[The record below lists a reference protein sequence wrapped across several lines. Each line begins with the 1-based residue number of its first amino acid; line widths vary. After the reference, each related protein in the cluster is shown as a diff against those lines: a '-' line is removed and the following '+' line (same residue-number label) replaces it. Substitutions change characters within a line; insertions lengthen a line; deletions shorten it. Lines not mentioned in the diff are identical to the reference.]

1 MTTQHLSPLTMLLS
15 RHTRVLDGQLERVRQ
30 LHSTFGSAEI
40 QHGPVQPIFERSES
54 QKGHGLAKRP
64 PSRGRWRPSQSVKS
78 PNCLRRLAPQSRFV
92 PAQAVK
98 QARVKIGKAQES
110 LGDGSGLQA
119 WFERWMHGR

>member
-1 MTTQHLSPLTMLLS
+1 MGDE
-15 RHTRVLDGQLERVRQ
+15 VLDCQLGRVWQ
-30 LHSTFGSAEI
+30 LHSTFGSAETMDRFSSSLSA
-40 QHGPVQPIFERSES
+40 QNPR
-54 QKGHGLAKRP
+54 KRDDGLAKRP
-64 PSRGRWRPSQSVKS
+64 PGRGRWRPSQSVKS
-78 PNCLRRLAPQSRFV
+78 PNCLRRLTPQSRFV